1 MYGEPPRTA
10 MLPAVVSTDGQPPRR
25 RLTLSIRAAL
35 ASIAVYM
42 GALVMLALSSWY
54 DLENLGYE
62 LWVYPAIGLFV
73 TGVLL
78 LVMAA
83 STVAML
89 NGSRLAWRLACGV
102 AAASALGCVALPL
115 IAADETPA
123 VKPDANTL
131 VPILDRY
138 PPTTPTWVRWSE
150 ATGAPVLI
158 GGAALA
164 TVVLLLPSTR
174 RDLRARQGATG

>member
-1 MYGEPPRTA
+1 
-10 MLPAVVSTDGQPPRR
+10 
-25 RLTLSIRAAL
+25 LSIWAAL
-35 ASIAVYM
+35 ASIAVFI

-78 LVMAA
+78 LVMTA

-89 NGSRLAWRLACGV
+89 NGSRVAWRLACGV
-102 AAASALGCVALPL
+102 AAASALGCAALPL
-115 IAADETPA
+115 LASNVTPPA
-123 VKPDANTL
+123 KPDANTL
-131 VPILDRY
+131 VPILARY
-138 PPTTPTWVRWSE
+138 PPTTPALVRWSE
-150 ATGAPVLI
+150 AAGAPVFI
-158 GGAALA
+158 SGAALA

>member
-10 MLPAVVSTDGQPPRR
+10 MLPAAVSTDGQPPRR

-35 ASIAVYM
+35 AAIAVYA

-62 LWVYPAIGLFV
+62 LWAYPAIGLFV

-83 STVAML
+83 ST
-89 NGSRLAWRLACGV
+89 
-102 AAASALGCVALPL
+102 
-115 IAADETPA
+115 
-123 VKPDANTL
+123 
-131 VPILDRY
+131 
-138 PPTTPTWVRWSE
+138 
-150 ATGAPVLI
+150 GAPVLI

-164 TVVLLLPSTR
+164 TIVLLLPSTR